1 MSEPLPEEQERELLK
16 KYKVQPI
23 DFIRTV
29 RELTK
34 NRWRNGKLERWDPA
48 GPPIEPISEEERK
61 WIDEELENPYTTEE
75 DV

>member
-1 MSEPLPEEQERELLK
+1 MSEPLPEEQELLK

-34 NRWRNGKLERWDPA
+34 NRWRNGKLEQWDPA
-48 GPPIEPISEEERK
+48 GSPIEPISEEERK